1 MPQILGGSTRGTGL
15 VSAPTPKRQMALV
28 GALYG
33 AGIVAASP
41 SLTYRAYGLASRAV
55 AKAAF
60 IGPVLP
66 ALGPKAKVAVRWGG
80 TGEFVRLDQHYMLRM
95 YATPATRGLPLPQ
108 FGWGLTSVPAGST
121 RLPYE
126 MRKKGITN
134 VQVVSGPLSKSSQ
147 QRGKTRAA
155 TKLGRPSSVRG
166 ARRRRAGVNTPWCRV
181 HRRRHWCPLTRK

>member
-1 MPQILGGSTRGTGL
+1 MPQILGGTTSRMDL
-15 VSAPTPKRQMALV
+15 VVAPTSKRQMALV

-33 AGIVAASP
+33 AGIVSTSP
-41 SLTYRAYGLASRAV
+41 ALTYRAYGLASRAV

-80 TGEFVRLDQHYMLRM
+80 TGEFVRMDQHHMLR
-95 YATPATRGLPLPQ
+95 YYTTPATRGLPLPQ
-108 FGWGLTSVPAGST
+108 FGWGLTAVPVGST

-147 QRGKTRAA
+147 QRGKTRTA
-155 TKLGRPSSVRG
+155 TKLGRPSPSRG
-166 ARRRRAGVNTPWCRV
+166 ARKKRAGGTPWCRV